1 MVSRYLRLVVGA
13 CLLITESLRGAGS
26 GDSGAVCAQAG
37 SVPMRGVKCSR
48 PGSSLPAVD
57 ALVRSITFCPVKQIY
72 SPLSHISTS
81 LPSPLPALHLLIVS
95 FPPSPPFVHASSPLP
110 LRPLCTHLPPS
121 LSAPCARIFPP
132 PSPPLVHASSPLPL
146 TSHDGFFPAVDSL
159 IRAITFCHVSFPSSP
174 PLLLPFPFFSTVTL
188 FDALVRSITFCPVK
202 QIYFPLSH
210 LSTSLPSP
218 LPAPPNGLLPSLSAP
233 SALISPHPLSTVMT
247 VDALIR
253 SITFCPVKQIYF
265 PLSLHLQNGSFPN
278 RSPLDCPS
286 SSSFKGRRDGQQEE
300 GQRKGQKNGQ
310 GNGQKEGLENG
321 QEEGQK
327 EERKEEGA
335 CFGDVDQNGRYR
347 DPHFVALKVHAVGLV
362 IQ

>member
-1 MVSRYLRLVVGA
+1 MHLPP
-13 CLLITESLRGAGS
+13 SLSAP
-26 GDSGAVCAQAG
+26 CARIL
-37 SVPMRGVKCSR
+37 P
-48 PGSSLPAVD
+48 PPSLP
-57 ALVRSITFCPVKQIY
+57 L
-72 SPLSHISTS
+72 
-81 LPSPLPALHLLIVS
+81 
-95 FPPSPPFVHASSPLP
+95 VHASSPLP

-121 LSAPCARIFPP
+121 LSPATMG
-132 PSPPLVHASSPLPL
+132 SSQQLTRSSVLSHSATSLSLPL
-146 TSHDGFFPAVDSL
+146 RP
-159 IRAITFCHVSFPSSP
+159 FCSRFPSSQQSPSVSPHCPHFP
-174 PLLLPFPFFSTVTL
+174 PLTQQPRRSSLPAV
-188 FDALVRSITFCPVK
+188 DALVRSITFCPVK

-247 VDALIR
+247 GSSLQSTPSSAQSPSALHDGFFPAVDALIR

-300 GQRKGQKNGQ
+300 GQRKGKNGQ

>member
-1 MVSRYLRLVVGA
+1 
-13 CLLITESLRGAGS
+13 
-26 GDSGAVCAQAG
+26 
-37 SVPMRGVKCSR
+37 MRR
-48 PGSSLPAVD
+48 SSLSVD

-159 IRAITFCHVSFPSSP
+159 IRAITFCHPRRSS
-174 PLLLPFPFFSTVTL
+174 LPAV
-188 FDALVRSITFCPVK
+188 DALVRSITFCPVK